1 MFSNKRQNYS
11 TIFVI
16 KHGSKLDEPCGI
28 KNYKYIMYTPFQG
41 IGWHI
46 IAYKHIEID
55 SVTGAKFVITTY
67 HVFVMENSEN
77 QESSVNLALMQ
88 RSLEI
93 YSKAHPQI
101 HFSHITSDNAG
112 YVL

>member
-1 MFSNKRQNYS
+1 MFLVIANL
-11 TIFVI
+11 IF
-16 KHGSKLDEPCGI
+16 I
-28 KNYKYIMYTPFQG
+28 KNFKYITYTPFQG

-55 SVTGAKFVITTY
+55 PKTGAKFVITTY

-77 QESSVNLALMQ
+77 QESAVNLALMS

-112 YVL
+112 YVIIFSIIE